1 MTIGQKLKQL
11 RSEKGLTQKDLAD
24 QLHVS
29 FQTVSKWENDENEP
43 DISTLRELSKLYDC
57 SVDYLINE
65 EEDKEIKEEPKPEP
79 VVAPVEQVTKTIIIH
94 QRELHVCRACG
105 KDIPEDELH
114 VEHLTRTET
123 YGRSHRTVS
132 AGEAFYHKNCWKDIV
147 IRRQEEARKNE
158 AQRISRA
165 KKMSFGW
172 GIAAGAVAFIIAL
185 VSMLLGGKNVIH
197 PALAVLFS
205 VLISYF
211 IFAMIYC
218 IISGSYIGEVFGW
231 CAGLSI
237 KFPGL
242 IFSWDIE
249 GFIWVIS
256 MKILFAILGF
266 LFGLF
271 ALAFAIVFSGA
282 LGGLSFPF
290 ILIHNNNTNYAD
302 AL

>member
-65 EEDKEIKEEPKPEP
+65 EDEEIKEEPKPEP

-114 VEHLTRTET
+114 VEHLTKTVAAGRT
-123 YGRSHRTVS
+123 HRTVS
-132 AGEAFYHKNCWKDIV
+132 AGEAFYHDACWREVV
-147 IRRQEEARKNE
+147 IRRQEEAKKIE
-158 AQRISRA
+158 AQRVAKA
-165 KKMSFGW
+165 KKMTFGW
-172 GIAAGAVAFIIAL
+172 GIAAGAIAFIIAL
-185 VSMLLGGKNVIH
+185 LVMLLACKNIIH

-218 IISGSYIGEVFGW
+218 ILSGSYIGEVFGW

-237 KFPGL
+237 RFPGL
-242 IFSWDIE
+242 IFSWSIE
-249 GFIWVIS
+249 GFIWVIA

-266 LFGLF
+266 LFGLLT
-271 ALAFAIVFSGA
+271 LAFAIVFSSA
-282 LGGLSFPF
+282 LGGISFPF
-290 ILIHNNNTNYAD
+290 VLIHNNNTNYAD